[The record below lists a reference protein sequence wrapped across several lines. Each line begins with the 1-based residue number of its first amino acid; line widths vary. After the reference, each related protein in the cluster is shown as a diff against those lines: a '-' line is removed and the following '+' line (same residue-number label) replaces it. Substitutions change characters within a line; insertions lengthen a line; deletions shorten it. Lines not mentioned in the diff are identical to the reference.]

1 MNVESN
7 HNRCAAESS
16 HRQHL
21 SETYSLRGYGAFK
34 STMPDPVSSSRPALF
49 ATNHDHTPSNLHS
62 RYDDMFGPMDNLII
76 PAGITPLVDNTSIEH
91 EHLRQEVELLIMEA
105 EEHNELVLDDEDD
118 ATITNITEQLQ
129 SVPSCVSSVES
140 SMLNLTCI

>member
-1 MNVESN
+1 MNVELN

-21 SETYSLRGYGAFK
+21 SETYLSWGYSAFK
-34 STMPDPVSSSRPALF
+34 STMPDPVPSLRPALF
-49 ATNHDHTPSNLHS
+49 ATNHDHKPSNLHS
-62 RYDDMFGPMDNLII
+62 HYDDMFGPMDNLVI

-91 EHLRQEVELLIMEA
+91 EHLRQEVELLMMEA
-105 EEHNELVLDDEDD
+105 EEHDELVLDDEDD

-129 SVPSCVSSVES
+129 SLRAFHLLKVLC
-140 SMLNLTCI
+140 